1 MAFTYWINDGCT
13 WSMNFVSSRGMDKL
27 LWNNDKISIIFLP
40 DCDLGNSGQNLEFL
54 KMLNLFLNSRGNEW
68 NKISIAKFGSF
79 SGTLTQQHWI
89 SWWWLLAAI
98 LVVPASSH
106 HPLGASL
113 KPKLQELG
121 YSASVSFFSSVVF
134 LFVFLLRWLLAMFLI
149 PLDAIRIL
157 DATAENV
164 QGTMNHG

>member
-27 LWNNDKISIIFLP
+27 LWDNDQTSIILLP
-40 DCDLGNSGQNLEFL
+40 DYDLGNSGQNVE
-54 KMLNLFLNSRGNEW
+54 LNLFLNSRENEW

-89 SWWWLLAAI
+89 SWWWLLATI
-98 LVVPASSH
+98 LVVPASFH

-113 KPKLQELG
+113 KPKLRELG
-121 YSASVSFFSSVVF
+121 YSAWISFFSSVVF
-134 LFVFLLRWLLAMFLI
+134 LFVFLLSWSLAVFLI

-157 DATAENV
+157 DAAAKNV